1 MAKYKT
7 KPFEVEAV
15 QWTGENGLDLNKFSE
30 GGFNFGND
38 PQGNAAW
45 AEVYDYLQQT
55 WVNVNM
61 NDFIIRGSK
70 GEYYPCDPEVFN
82 AKYERIAE

>member
-15 QWTGENGLDLNKFSE
+15 QYVGSNADEINAFTD
-30 GGFNFGND
+30 GGFNVGVSED
-38 PQGNAAW
+38 W

-55 WVNVNM
+55 WVNVNI
-61 NDFIIRGSK
+61 NDFIIKGSK
-70 GEYYPCDPEVFN
+70 EEFYPCDPEVFN